1 MPVALNCTAAG
12 SISRTTLPEV
22 LGRPTANSDKRR
34 LPRKGNAVTLQ
45 VGQIQPMTTAGSD
58 MSESSNQLLVY
69 VVEDSPVMLRM
80 LASTIEA
87 AGAVMVGHSESA
99 QRAINEIFVL
109 EPDLILID
117 ISLNRGN
124 GFDVLRL
131 LRYRGLAKSAR
142 KVVLTNHADAE
153 YKALSFRLGADQ
165 FYDKSFDM
173 LKVLEMI
180 RAMAIDHVASTHI
193 PARSRSESHR
203 RP

>member
-1 MPVALNCTAAG
+1 
-12 SISRTTLPEV
+12 
-22 LGRPTANSDKRR
+22 
-34 LPRKGNAVTLQ
+34 
-45 VGQIQPMTTAGSD
+45 
-58 MSESSNQLLVY
+58 MSELSKRLQVY

-87 AGAVMVGHSESA
+87 AGAELAGHSESA
-99 QRAINEIFVL
+99 QRAVNDIFVL

-131 LRYRGLAKSAR
+131 LRYRGVAQSAR
-142 KVVLTNHADAE
+142 KVVLTNHVEAE
-153 YKALSFRLGADQ
+153 YRALSFRLGAYQ

-180 RAMAIDHVASTHI
+180 RAMATDHLPSTRI
-193 PARSRSESHR
+193 PADSKPESHR

>member
-1 MPVALNCTAAG
+1 
-12 SISRTTLPEV
+12 
-22 LGRPTANSDKRR
+22 
-34 LPRKGNAVTLQ
+34 
-45 VGQIQPMTTAGSD
+45 
-58 MSESSNQLLVY
+58 MSEFSKQLQVY

-87 AGAVMVGHSESA
+87 AGAELVGHSESA

-131 LRYRGLAKSAR
+131 LRYRGLAQSAR
-142 KVVLTNHADAE
+142 KVVLTNHSDTE
-153 YKALSFRLGADQ
+153 YRDLSFRLGAHQ

-173 LKVLEMI
+173 LKVLELI
-180 RAMAIDHVASTHI
+180 RAMATDHVASAHI
-193 PARSRSESHR
+193 PAGGGSESHR
-203 RP
+203 RH

>member
-1 MPVALNCTAAG
+1 
-12 SISRTTLPEV
+12 
-22 LGRPTANSDKRR
+22 
-34 LPRKGNAVTLQ
+34 
-45 VGQIQPMTTAGSD
+45 
-58 MSESSNQLLVY
+58 MSEFSNQLQVY

-87 AGAVMVGHSESA
+87 AGAELVGHSESG
-99 QRAINEIFVL
+99 QWAINEIFVL

-131 LRYRGLAKSAR
+131 LRYRGLAQSAR

-153 YKALSFRLGADQ
+153 YRAQSFRLGAHQ

-173 LKVLEMI
+173 LKVLELI
-180 RAMAIDHVASTHI
+180 RAMAIDHVASTGLR
-193 PARSRSESHR
+193 AQSVRGGVLNRVGAG
-203 RP
+203 